1 MSPFGNQGVNV
12 NETQINAQFN
22 ALAEQ
27 RNSALNSIVNMAG
40 ELAVLKD
47 KVAALEKQLEAA
59 LVSAAVE

>member
-1 MSPFGNQGVNV
+1 M

-22 ALAEQ
+22 VLVEQ

-47 KVAALEKQLEAA
+47 KVTSLEKQLEAA
-59 LVSAAVE
+59 TALVSESAAVA

>member
-1 MSPFGNQGVNV
+1 M

-22 ALAEQ
+22 ALVEQ
-27 RNSALNSIVNMAG
+27 RNSALNSVVNMVG

-47 KVAALEKQLEAA
+47 KVAALEKQLEVATA

>member
-1 MSPFGNQGVNV
+1 M